1 METICCIVDASACSN
16 IVTSWGSDGAQ
27 MERMCT
33 RGGREAMIESMFPD
47 NFTACE
53 GNCTGALE
61 VYQGYLFVN
70 ADDPSFAEM
79 NSDGG
84 PSRRKIARLREYACA
99 NEDVMTCAATPDGAG
114 YEACD
119 VSEGTTTA
127 APSSGGGSS
136 GGGPSSPTD
145 PINLLATCE
154 VALAVKV
161 AMKLTVDNPV
171 QFAADVA
178 NKIAVEAGIAAAAS
192 IEAQDVEATLTAI
205 TNRRLQASLR
215 SLNGGNVD
223 IDATIHTANAAAAS
237 TMVATVA
244 AIETTAM
251 STAIETAFEDAGI
264 NVTITVEEIAAPE
277 TQTAVQANAAAAAAA
292 AVVSPSPPPP
302 QGSAGGAHQASV
314 ASVVL
319 GILAVF
325 AVTTT
330 M

>member
-1 METICCIVDASACSN
+1 
-16 IVTSWGSDGAQ
+16 
-27 MERMCT
+27 
-33 RGGREAMIESMFPD
+33 MIESMFPD

-119 VSEGTTTA
+119 VPSDRTTTA

-136 GGGPSSPTD
+136 DPTD
-145 PINLLATCE
+145 PVNLLATCE

-171 QFAADVA
+171 QFAADVD
-178 NKIAVEAGIAAAAS
+178 NKIAVEAGIAAAAG
-192 IEAQDVEATLTAI
+192 IEAQDVEATLTAVVR
-205 TNRRLQASLR
+205 RRLQASLR
-215 SLNGGNVD
+215 SLTGGNVD
-223 IDATIHTANAAAAS
+223 IDATIHTENAAAAT

-277 TQTAVQANAAAAAAA
+277 TQSAVQANAAAAAAV
-292 AVVSPSPPPP
+292 AVVAPSPGPPS
-302 QGSAGGAHQASV
+302 GSSGAYQASV